1 MYLSKSKY
9 TLGLQC
15 EKILWLDKHKSEV
28 KEVVASEAVLDNG
41 TNVGILAQQLFDN
54 YKVVE
59 FNKDLSK
66 MISDTNEYLKE
77 DKINLCEAS
86 LSYNNNFCSV
96 DILKKDNDNYEIYE
110 VKSSTHVS
118 DVYLDD
124 VAYQY
129 YVLTNLGLN
138 VTKTYIVT
146 LDSEYV
152 RHGELDLHKLF
163 KLNDVTETSIEKQEL
178 VKNTIDK
185 INKYMES
192 DEEKD
197 KKLGDYCFSPY
208 PCPYFKYCSRLLPEN
223 NIFNIRGMQLNNK
236 IKLFND
242 GIVSYDDLLK
252 SNINKKYK
260 QQIEFELNDLEPYI
274 NKNNIKEVLDKITYP
289 VYYLDFESYQEA
301 IPEFDNTYP
310 YMQLPFQYSLHIRE
324 EENSKL
330 LHKEFLGDPKTD
342 PRRALAESLVRDIP
356 KNVCVLAYN
365 MAFEKMIIK
374 HLASIYPDL
383 SEHLLNIHD
392 HIQDL
397 IVPFRQRDYYVKEMY
412 GSFSIKYVLPAL
424 FPNDPSLDYHNL
436 DKVHKGDEASNAFKA
451 MRTMNEEEVKDMRH
465 CLLKYCELDTY
476 AMVKIHDKL
485 RSIIEK

>member
-15 EKILWLDKHKSEV
+15 EKILWLDKYKSEE
-28 KEVVASEAVLDNG
+28 KEMTASEAVLDNG
-41 TNVGILAQQLFDN
+41 TNVGILAQELFDD

-66 MISDTNEYLKE
+66 MILDTNEYLKE
-77 DKINLCEAS
+77 DNINLCEAS
-86 LSYNNNFCSV
+86 LSYNSCFCSV
-96 DILKKDNDNYEIYE
+96 DILKKVGNEYEIYE

-118 DVYLDD
+118 DIYLDD

-138 VTKTYIVT
+138 VTKTFIVT
-146 LDSEYV
+146 LNSDYV
-152 RHGELDLHKLF
+152 RHGDLDLHQLF
-163 KLNDVTETSIEKQEL
+163 KFNDVTETSIEKQGL
-178 VKNTIDK
+178 VKDTILK
-185 INKYMES
+185 LNKYMES
-192 DEEKD
+192 DKERD
-197 KKLGDYCFSPY
+197 KELGEYCFSPY
-208 PCPYFKYCSRLLPEN
+208 PCPYFKYCSRLLDKN

-236 IKLFND
+236 IKLYKD
-242 GIVSYDDLLK
+242 GIVSYNDLLK

-260 QQIEFELNDLEPYI
+260 QQIEFELNDLDPYI
-274 NKNNIKEVLDKITYP
+274 NKDNIKKVLDDIKYP

-301 IPEFDNTYP
+301 VPEFDDTYP

-324 EENSKL
+324 SENSNL
-330 LHKEFLGDPKTD
+330 LHKEFLGDPNTD
-342 PRRALAESLVRDIP
+342 PRRELALSLVRDIP
-356 KNVCVLAYN
+356 KDVCVLAYN

-374 HLASIYPDL
+374 HLASIYPDI
-383 SEHLLNIHD
+383 SEHLMNIHD
-392 HIQDL
+392 NIQDL

-436 DKVHKGDEASNAFKA
+436 DQVHKGDEASQAFKS
-451 MRTMNEEEVKDMRH
+451 MRNMNEDEIKVLRH
-465 CLLKYCELDTY
+465 NLLKYCELDTY

-485 RSIIEK
+485 RELVSN